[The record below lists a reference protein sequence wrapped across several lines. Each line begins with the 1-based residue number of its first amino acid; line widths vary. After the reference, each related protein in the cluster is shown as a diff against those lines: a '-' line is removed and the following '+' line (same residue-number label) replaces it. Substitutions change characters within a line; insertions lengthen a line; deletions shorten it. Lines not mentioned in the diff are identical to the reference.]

1 MKREYIVA
9 YEEAYADGVY
19 FAHPIGEL
27 GQELVR
33 CKECRH
39 CKKFRGTFRGKP
51 INYYHCNEQSRDVES
66 DGYCSWGE
74 REGE

>member
-1 MKREYIVA
+1 MKREYIIT

-27 GQELVR
+27 GQEIIR
-33 CKECRH
+33 CGEC
-39 CKKFRGTFRGKP
+39 KLSGTENCPMDEMDDEYF
-51 INYYHCNEQSRDVES
+51 CNF
-66 DGYCSWGE
+66 GE